1 MPRLVPSKVRESIAL
16 LRNNVA
22 AEAAQ
27 VGQIVAYNRS
37 VVQAII
43 DLVDQIPTELVA
55 LPPEQYA
62 SFSVAVSVA
71 RHSIVA
77 VAPGHNADQAAMV
90 TLPIFG
96 GHTAVRVIYD
106 SLGMC
111 SDEAANPQ
119 TAGLG
124 FIADGDFREGLR
136 TDISTATSAL
146 ANHEYKGATVL
157 AGAVV
162 EALLLWGL
170 EHVGEANVRQVFQAK
185 EKRTLEWWALGD
197 LIGAAHA
204 CKLISDSTKKQAE
217 LAQDFRNLIH
227 PGRAQRLDARC
238 TLGTAYSALAA
249 VDAVSV
255 EFAAYKWQP
264 SD

>member
-16 LRNNVA
+16 LRNNIA
-22 AEAAQ
+22 AEAVE
-27 VGQIVAYNRS
+27 VGQRVPYDRS

-43 DLVDQIPTELVA
+43 DLVDQIPPELIT
-55 LPPEQYA
+55 LPPERYT

-71 RHSIVA
+71 RHSIGA
-77 VAPGHNADQAAMV
+77 PAPGRNVNQAEMV

-96 GHTAVRVIYD
+96 GHTPLRVIYD

-111 SDEAANPQ
+111 PDEAATAQ
-119 TAGLG
+119 TSGLDFITDAGL
-124 FIADGDFREGLR
+124 RESLR

-146 ANHEYKGATVL
+146 MNHEYKGATVL

-162 EALLLWGL
+162 EGLLLWGL
-170 EHVGEANVRQVFQAK
+170 DRFGDANMRTAYPQAK
-185 EKRTLEWWALGD
+185 TAPLEKWMLGD
-197 LIGAAHA
+197 YIGTAHA
-204 CKLISDSTKKQAE
+204 CKLISDATKKQAE

-227 PGRAQRLDARC
+227 PGKAQRLDAKC

-249 VDAVSV
+249 VDAVAV
-255 EFAAYKWQP
+255 EFAGRKW
-264 SD
+264 

>member
-1 MPRLVPSKVRESIAL
+1 MTRVVPSKVRESIAL

-27 VGQIVAYNRS
+27 IGQIVAYNRS

-43 DLVDQIPTELVA
+43 DLVDQIPPELIA
-55 LPPEQYA
+55 LPPEHYA

-71 RHSIVA
+71 RHSIA
-77 VAPGHNADQAAMV
+77 APAPGHGADQAAMA

-96 GHTAVRVIYD
+96 GHTALRVIFD
-106 SLGMC
+106 CLGMC
-111 SDEAANPQ
+111 PDEAARPQ
-119 TAGLG
+119 TTGLG
-124 FIADGDFREGLR
+124 FVPDADLREVLR

-170 EHVGEANVRQVFQAK
+170 EQIGEANVRKVFQPK

-197 LIGAAHA
+197 FIGAAHA
-204 CKLISDSTKKQAE
+204 CKLISDATKKQAE

-227 PGRAQRLDARC
+227 PGRARRLDSRC
-238 TLGTAYSALAA
+238 TLGTAYCALAA
-249 VDAVSV
+249 VDAVCV
-255 EFAAYKWQP
+255 EFAAYKW
-264 SD
+264 